1 MFVASEIEFLGHKL
15 TSSGCQP
22 LSKHTSAI
30 KDFPTPTDKPAL
42 QRFLG
47 MVNFYR
53 KFIKDP
59 ALILAPLTNALK
71 GPGKQLLWSSTLE
84 SAFLQ
89 AKNLLSAVP
98 TLVHPVPGSALSVA
112 VDASDSHV
120 GAVLQQQVQGS
131 WFPLSFFS
139 RKRCRKE
146 EAFNRE
152 LLAAYSAIHHFRF
165 MLEGRSFTLYTD
177 HKPLTF
183 AISRTSPP

>member
-1 MFVASEIEFLGHKL
+1 
-15 TSSGCQP
+15 
-22 LSKHTSAI
+22 
-30 KDFPTPTDKPAL
+30 
-42 QRFLG
+42 

-152 LLAAYSAIHHFRF
+152 LLAAYSAIHHLRF

>member
-1 MFVASEIEFLGHKL
+1 
-15 TSSGCQP
+15 
-22 LSKHTSAI
+22 
-30 KDFPTPTDKPAL
+30 
-42 QRFLG
+42 

-139 RKRCRKE
+139 RKRC
-146 EAFNRE
+146 
-152 LLAAYSAIHHFRF
+152 
-165 MLEGRSFTLYTD
+165 
-177 HKPLTF
+177 
-183 AISRTSPP
+183 